1 MISHRL
7 LSFSAIVMAAP
18 VLIGADTPP
27 GVLSVELTGLRNA
40 KGTLM
45 LCLSAAPKHFPDCR
59 ADPAARTMSVPAAKA
74 EKLVFNGV
82 AAGTYALSVMHDE
95 NGNLKLDTMMSIPR
109 EGFGFSRNPVVRFG
123 PPKFKDV
130 RFAMPAGPHSEPIKM
145 RYFL

>member
-1 MISHRL
+1 MNRL
-7 LSFSAIVMAAP
+7 LPFFALAAAVP
-18 VLIGADTPP
+18 FLIAADAPP

-59 ADPAARTMSVPAAKA
+59 ADPAARTILTSAAKVKGLAFRDVPA
-74 EKLVFNGV
+74 GS
-82 AAGTYALSVMHDE
+82 YALSVMHDE
-95 NGNLKLDTMMSIPR
+95 NGNAKLDTMMRIPR

-123 PPKFKDV
+123 PPKFEQV
-130 RFAMPAGPHSEPIKM
+130 RFAMPAGAHSMPIKM